1 MNETGPG
8 TVCIKAPIHDP
19 VKETHKDMGTRKIVT
34 IGDDTLRK
42 ICRKQEK
49 FDLRLSILLKDMADT
64 MYKAEGVGLAA
75 PQVGIL
81 RRIAVVDVSE
91 DHSEL
96 VELINPEIIEEEG
109 TQTGREGCLSVP
121 GRQGVVTRPMKIKVR
136 FQNRKGEWM
145 EMETEG
151 FEARAVCHEVDHLD
165 GKLYVDVMDRELT
178 EEEIE
183 GHIPEDDAQ

>member
-1 MNETGPG
+1 
-8 TVCIKAPIHDP
+8 
-19 VKETHKDMGTRKIVT
+19 MGTRKIVT
-34 IGDDTLRK
+34 IGDETLRK
-42 ICRKQEK
+42 VCRKQEK
-49 FDLRLSILLKDMADT
+49 FDLRLAILLKDMADT

-81 RRIAVVDVSE
+81 RRIAVVDVTE
-91 DHSEL
+91 DHSGL
-96 VELINPEIIEEEG
+96 VELINPEITDREG

-121 GRQGVVTRPMKIKVR
+121 GRQGVVTRPMKITVR

-151 FEARAVCHEVDHLD
+151 FEARAVCHEIDHLN
-165 GKLYVDVMDRELT
+165 GTLYVDVMDRELT
-178 EEEIE
+178 PEEIE